1 MIDGREE
8 PPGSK
13 QVRIDV
19 RSRRVLG
26 SGGSQVEIGV
36 PCPLRGRD
44 MTLDE
49 CSVCPRLQGLVVTP
63 DGRGAFLRCRMPA
76 DLESS
81 PTNGS
86 SDAGEPMGASATLSD
101 AMTIHIVCVRPDLD
115 VADLGT
121 LLMDT
126 GISGVPVID
135 WEGRPVGMVSKTDLL
150 RLVCGTGTLQRGT
163 ATVSDIMMPIALCL
177 PANESIAKAAAL
189 MAFEKVHRVPVVGA
203 SGQVVG
209 IVSSLDVLRWM
220 ARQHGYVLTD

>member
-1 MIDGREE
+1 MIDGGKE
-8 PPGSK
+8 PPNGSK

-26 SGGSQVEIGV
+26 AGGSQVEIGV
-36 PCPLRGRD
+36 PCPLRGKD

-81 PTNGS
+81 PAHEPGS
-86 SDAGEPMGASATLSD
+86 AEAIGASATISD
-101 AMTIHIVCVRPDLD
+101 VMTIHIVCVRPDLD
-115 VADLGT
+115 VAELGT
-121 LLMDT
+121 VFVET

-135 WEGRPVGMVSKTDLL
+135 WEGKPVGVVSKTDLL
-150 RLVCGTGTLQRGT
+150 RLVCGTGTLEPGT
-163 ATVSDIMMPIALCL
+163 ATVSDIMMPLPLCL
-177 PANESIAKAAAL
+177 PANESLARAAAL
-189 MAFEKVHRVPVVGA
+189 MAYEKVHRVPVVGA